1 MLDAILTT
9 LGNIPYSFLAIAGK
23 LMPLGKGTNMVAVS
37 IAAILAGAFA
47 MDKQPSFARC
57 KLHLACITRN
67 PSRFAFYFRG
77 IVREFKEATPFA
89 LVFAAGCSPFF
100 GLCLVK
106 LFSQH

>member
-1 MLDAILTT
+1 LAAILPT
-9 LGNIPYSFLAIAGK
+9 LGNILPLFLAIVGK

-47 MDKQPSFARC
+47 MNNNPSFARC

-67 PSRFAFYFRG
+67 PSRFAFYAHG
-77 IVREFKEATPFA
+77 IMREFRQASPFA
-89 LVFAAGCSPFF
+89 LVFVAGCSPFF